1 MNMNREIL
9 RIALP
14 NIISNITVPIMGIV
28 STMIAGHLGDS
39 VTTIGALAIGVSI
52 FNFIYWN
59 CSFIRMG
66 TSGITA
72 QAFGAGDNHTTTL
85 MLARAVVVSVAVGFT
100 MLLFQKPLGLAALKI
115 MNGGEMVADY
125 FFARIWAVPA
135 GVLLFGLNGWL
146 TGMQNAVIPMI
157 VAIVV
162 NIIHIA
168 CSLWFAF
175 PLGMGI
181 VGIAYASVVAQW
193 TGVAITAAIT
203 WWHYGNRL
211 ERITWREVMD
221 MQAMRAFFVINRDII
236 IRTLCICAAYT
247 FFTAA
252 SARMDDATILA
263 VNTILLELF
272 TLFSYMNDGFAYA
285 AEALTGRF
293 IGARDGRSLRECVK
307 KCMVWCMVV
316 GVAYVA
322 LYVGWWREL
331 LGLFVEDGA
340 NAEQIIEYAGRYIGW
355 IIIIP
360 LAASLPFMM
369 DGIMVGATQ
378 SRIMRNSMV
387 LATAAY
393 FLLFYTLEPVIG
405 NNALWLAF
413 TSYMFLRGV
422 FQFFMSRRLQTI
434 YAQAEKLTRG
444 GNPRTIRSP
453 PLQIAYGWFILS

>member
-1 MNMNREIL
+1 MGMNREIL

-14 NIISNITVPIMGIV
+14 NIISNITVPIMGIAG
-28 STMIAGHLGDS
+28 TMIAGHLGDS
-39 VTTIGALAIGVSI
+39 VATIGALAIGVSI

-72 QAFGAGDNHTTTL
+72 QAFGAGDNRTTTL
-85 MLARAVVVSVAVGFT
+85 MLARAITVSLVVGLIAII
-100 MLLFQKPLGLAALKI
+100 LQRPLGLGALAI
-115 MNGGEMVADY
+115 MNGNELVSDY

-146 TGMQNAVIPMI
+146 TGMQNAIIPMI
-157 VAIVV
+157 VAVMV
-162 NIIHIA
+162 NTIHVAFSI
-168 CSLWFAF
+168 WFAF

-193 TGVAITAAIT
+193 TGVIITAAIT
-203 WWHYGNRL
+203 WWHFRKSFVA
-211 ERITWREVMD
+211 IKWREVID
-221 MQAMRAFFVINRDII
+221 MAAMKEFFLINRDII
-236 IRTLCICAAYT
+236 VRTLCIVATYT

-252 SARMDDATILA
+252 SARMGDDNILA
-263 VNTILLELF
+263 VNTILLQLF

-293 IGARDGRSLRECVK
+293 IGARDGRALRLCVK
-307 KCMVWCMVV
+307 RCMMWCVV
-316 GVAYVA
+316 ICAIYVS

-331 LGLFVEDGA
+331 MGLFVEDGA
-340 NAEQIIEYAGRYIGW
+340 DAEQIIEYAGRYIGW

-360 LAASLPFMM
+360 LAASWPFMM

-378 SRIMRNSMV
+378 SRIMRNSM
-387 LATAAY
+387 LWATAAY
-393 FLLFYTLEPVIG
+393 FLLFFTLEPLIG

-422 FQFFMSRRLQTI
+422 FQYFMSRRLQVV
-434 YAQAEKLTRG
+434 YRQAEE
-444 GNPRTIRSP
+444 
-453 PLQIAYGWFILS
+453 